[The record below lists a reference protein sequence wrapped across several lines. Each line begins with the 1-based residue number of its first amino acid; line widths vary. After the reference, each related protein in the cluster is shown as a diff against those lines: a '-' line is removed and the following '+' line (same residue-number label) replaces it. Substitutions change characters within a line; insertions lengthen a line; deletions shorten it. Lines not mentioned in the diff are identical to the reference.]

1 MEGVMDTP
9 HPTPLSDDAALVAA
23 LGATAMPFS
32 GSAEA
37 QAESWIR
44 TLRLHGRV
52 GSAMQAL
59 GVGEA
64 PLRAEY
70 DLEGKPRPASPPPA
84 GDVAERVVSRAH
96 DLASQEGAGSTGTA
110 HLLGALFDIYGDVME
125 RALELHGATRTE
137 LLQRVEEIGAHAEA
151 G

>member
-1 MEGVMDTP
+1 
-9 HPTPLSDDAALVAA
+9 
-23 LGATAMPFS
+23 MPFS
-32 GSAEA
+32 NSAEA

-70 DLEGKPRPASPPPA
+70 DLEGNPHPTTPAPE
-84 GDVAERVVSRAH
+84 GDVAERVVARGH
-96 DLASQEGAGSTGTA
+96 KLAVESDSDSTCTT
-110 HLLGALFDIYGDVME
+110 HIFGALLEVYGHVMH
-125 RALELHGATRTE
+125 RALELHGASAAELQQRLDEFTE
-137 LLQRVEEIGAHAEA
+137 HAESR
-151 G
+151 

>member
-1 MEGVMDTP
+1 MNDS
-9 HPTPLSDDAALVAA
+9 HPTPLSEDAALVAA
-23 LGATAMPFS
+23 LAATAMPFS

-37 QAESWIR
+37 QAEMWIR

-70 DLEGKPRPASPPPA
+70 DLDGNPLPTAPVPE
-84 GDVAERVVSRAH
+84 GDVAERVVNRAH
-96 DLASQEGAGSTGTA
+96 ELASGEDADSTRTV
-110 HLLGALFDIYGDVME
+110 HLMGALFDVYGAVMD
-125 RALELHGATRTE
+125 RALELHGASRQE
-137 LLQRVEEIGAHAEA
+137 LLQRLDEIAEHADA
-151 G
+151 R

>member
-1 MEGVMDTP
+1 MNESHT
-9 HPTPLSDDAALVAA
+9 TPLSQDAALVAA

-44 TLRLHGRV
+44 TIRLHGRV

-70 DLEGKPRPASPPPA
+70 DLEGNPPASTPA
-84 GDVAERVVSRAH
+84 PEGDVAERAVARAH
-96 DLASQEGAGSTGTA
+96 ELAADEGVDSAGTA
-110 HLLGALFDIYGDVME
+110 HLLGALLEIYGPVMD
-125 RALELHGATRTE
+125 RALELHGASRQE
-137 LLQRVEEIGAHAEA
+137 LLQRLDEIAEHAEA
-151 G
+151 R

>member
-1 MEGVMDTP
+1 MNDSP
-9 HPTPLSDDAALVAA
+9 STPLSEDAALVAA
-23 LGATAMPFS
+23 LAATAMPFS

-64 PLRAEY
+64 PLRSEY
-70 DLEGKPRPASPPPA
+70 DLAGNPRPSTPA
-84 GDVAERVVSRAH
+84 PEGDVAERVVTRAH
-96 DLASQEGAGSTGTA
+96 ELAAAGGADSTGTE
-110 HLLGALFDIYGDVME
+110 HLLGALLEVYGEVMD
-125 RALELHGATRTE
+125 RVLELHGASRHE
-137 LLQRVEEIGAHAEA
+137 LLQRLEEIAEHAEA
-151 G
+151 R

>member
-1 MEGVMDTP
+1 MNDSHT
-9 HPTPLSDDAALVAA
+9 TPLSEDAALVAA

-32 GSAEA
+32 RSAEA

-52 GSAMQAL
+52 GAAMQAL

-70 DLEGKPRPASPPPA
+70 DLEGNPRPSTPA
-84 GDVAERVVSRAH
+84 PEGDVADRVVARAH
-96 DLASQEGAGSTGTA
+96 ELAEAGGADATRTE
-110 HLLGALFDIYGDVME
+110 HLLCALIEVYGDVMD
-125 RALELHGATRTE
+125 RALELHGATRQE
-137 LLQRVEEIGAHAEA
+137 LLQRLDEIAEHAEA
-151 G
+151 R

>member
-1 MEGVMDTP
+1 MDGS
-9 HPTPLSDDAALVAA
+9 HSTPLSEDAALVAA

-32 GSAEA
+32 NTAEA

-70 DLEGKPRPASPPPA
+70 DLEGNPRPATPA
-84 GDVAERVVSRAH
+84 PEGEVAERVVARAH
-96 DLASQEGAGSTGTA
+96 QLASAEDSDSTCTT
-110 HLLGALFDIYGDVME
+110 HIFGALLEVYGDVMH
-125 RALELHGATRTE
+125 RTLELHGASAAE
-137 LLQRVEEIGAHAEA
+137 LQQRLDEFAEHAESR
-151 G
+151 

>member
-1 MEGVMDTP
+1 MNDT
-9 HPTPLSDDAALVAA
+9 HATPLSRDAALVAA
-23 LGATAMPFS
+23 LAATAMPFS

-44 TLRLHGRV
+44 TIRLHGRV

-70 DLEGKPRPASPPPA
+70 DLEGNPPPPTPA
-84 GDVAERVVSRAH
+84 PEGDVAERVVTTAH
-96 DLASQEGAGSTGTA
+96 ELATREGVDSTGTA
-110 HLLGALFDIYGDVME
+110 HLLGALFEIYGPVMD
-125 RALELHGATRTE
+125 RALELHGASRQE
-137 LLQRVEEIGAHAEA
+137 LLQRLDETAEHAEA
-151 G
+151 R